1 MPNAVQRWQSP
12 VYARLPPFLAERARG
27 GSSMSQ
33 HLPLIAGQRAVLSG
47 TAASPGTA
55 SGLAFLYRPPALRP
69 DQRVPQDV
77 AQERERLARALAAAG
92 AELAA
97 LRAEAVKTVGEERAT
112 IFDIQLTFLAD
123 PLLMETVNDALAFGQ
138 DAAAAWWQAI
148 ETGAARLRGIGE
160 ETWMARASDLE
171 DLGRRV
177 LRHLLGDT
185 GRGWG
190 NIQRGQIIIAQ
201 EITPSDVVMLAQQG
215 AVGLALAS
223 GSKTAHSIIL
233 AQALGLPAVVEVGD
247 ALLAVP
253 EGAPVAVDGDAG
265 LVIAWPDATLDQHC
279 LAARPEQRHEALPC
293 IAATT
298 TDGHV
303 IPVLANVGSVSGAEH
318 AARQGAD
325 GVGLLRTEFLYLGR
339 RELPGEEE
347 QIATYA
353 ALLAALGGK
362 PLVIRT
368 LDVGSDKEMPA
379 FDLPE
384 EPNPALGMRGVRVSL
399 QRADVLT
406 TQLRAILRVAARFA
420 ADPPLLRVMFPMVT
434 TVDEWYVL
442 RRIWDQ
448 ARAGLAAESAP
459 PPAVPLG
466 VMIEVPAAALMADR
480 FAREADFLS
489 IGSNDLIQYTL
500 AVDRDHPA
508 PPSLADGLQPAML
521 RLMHA
526 VTQAAHRMSKRV
538 SLCGELAADLAAL
551 PLLIG
556 LGVDEV
562 SVDPAM
568 VPIVKERL
576 RRLALADARRL
587 AEECLALGTVG
598 EVRARVARFK

>member
-1 MPNAVQRWQSP
+1 MNQ
-12 VYARLPPFLAERARG
+12 PP
-27 GSSMSQ
+27 S
-33 HLPLIAGQRAVLSG
+33 LIPGQRKVFAGV
-47 TAASPGTA
+47 AAS
-55 SGLAFLYRPPALRP
+55 SGAAAGRAFVYHPLTKRPER
-69 DQRVPQDV
+69 RVPQNV
-77 AQERERLARALAAAG
+77 VQERERLAQALAAAG

-112 IFDIQLTFLAD
+112 IFDMQLTFLAD

-148 ETGAARLRGIGE
+148 ETGGARLRGIGE

-185 GRGWG
+185 GRDWG
-190 NIQRGQIIIAQ
+190 NMQRGQIIIAQ

-265 LVIAWPDATLDQHC
+265 LVIAWPDTTLDRRC
-279 LAARPEQRHEALPC
+279 FMATPAVRREALPC
-293 IAATT
+293 VAATT

-303 IPVLANVGSVSGAEH
+303 IPVLANIGSVSGAEH

-325 GVGLLRTEFLYLGR
+325 GIGLLRTEFLYLGR
-339 RELPGEEE
+339 RELPDEEE
-347 QIATYA
+347 QVATYA
-353 ALLAALGGK
+353 ATVAALGGK

-368 LDVGSDKEMPA
+368 LDAGSDKEMPGL
-379 FDLPE
+379 DLPH
-384 EPNPALGMRGVRVSL
+384 EPNPALGMRGARVSL
-399 QRADVLT
+399 QRPDVLA

-434 TVDEWYVL
+434 SVDEWYAL
-442 RRIWDQ
+442 RQIWDN
-448 ARAGLAAESAP
+448 ARAGLAAGDAP
-459 PPAVPLG
+459 LPVVPLG

-480 FAREADFLS
+480 FAREVDFLS

-500 AVDRDHPA
+500 AVDRDRPA
-508 PPSLADGLQPAML
+508 PLSLADGLQPAML
-521 RLMHA
+521 RLIHSVA
-526 VTQAAHRMSKRV
+526 QAAHRLGKRV
-538 SLCGELAADLAAL
+538 SLCGELAADPVAL

-568 VPIVKERL
+568 VPIVKERVRQL
-576 RRLALADARRL
+576 SLADARRL
-587 AEECLALGTVG
+587 AGECLALGTVG
-598 EVRARVARFK
+598 EVRARAAHFK

>member
-1 MPNAVQRWQSP
+1 
-12 VYARLPPFLAERARG
+12 
-27 GSSMSQ
+27 
-33 HLPLIAGQRAVLSG
+33 
-47 TAASPGTA
+47 
-55 SGLAFLYRPPALRP
+55 
-69 DQRVPQDV
+69 
-77 AQERERLARALAAAG
+77 
-92 AELAA
+92 
-97 LRAEAVKTVGEERAT
+97 LRAEAVNTVGEERAP
-112 IFDIQLTFLAD
+112 IFDMQLTFLAD

-177 LRHLLGDT
+177 LRHLLGEA
-185 GRGWG
+185 GRDWA
-190 NIQRGQIIIAQ
+190 NAQRGQIIIGQ
-201 EITPSDVVMLAQQG
+201 DVTPSDVVMLAQQG
-215 AVGLALAS
+215 IVGLALAS

-233 AQALGLPAVVEVGD
+233 AQALGLPAVVGVGD

-265 LVIAWPDATLDQHC
+265 LVIVWPDAALDQHR
-279 LAARPEQRHEALPC
+279 LAAKPEVRREALPC
-293 IAATT
+293 VAAATT
-298 TDGHV
+298 DGQV
-303 IPVLANVGSVSGAEH
+303 IPVLANVGSISGAEH

-339 RELPGEEE
+339 RDLPGEEE
-347 QIATYA
+347 QVATYA
-353 ALLAALGGK
+353 AIMAALGGK

-368 LDVGSDKEMPA
+368 LDAGSDKEMPA
-379 FDLPE
+379 FDLPN

-399 QRADVLT
+399 QRPAVLA

-420 ADPPLLRVMFPMVT
+420 AAPPLLRVMFPMVT
-434 TVDEWYVL
+434 SVDEWYAL
-442 RRIWDQ
+442 RQIWDNT
-448 ARAGLAAESAP
+448 RAELAGSLP
-459 PPAVPLG
+459 LPIVPLG

-508 PPSLADGLQPAML
+508 PLSLADGLQPAML

-526 VTQAAHRMSKRV
+526 VAQAAHRMGKRV
-538 SLCGELAADLAAL
+538 SLCGELAADPVAL

-568 VPIVKERL
+568 VPIVKERV
-576 RRLALADARRL
+576 RHLALADTRRL
-587 AEECLALGTVG
+587 AEECLALGTVA
-598 EVRARVARFK
+598 EVRARVARFR